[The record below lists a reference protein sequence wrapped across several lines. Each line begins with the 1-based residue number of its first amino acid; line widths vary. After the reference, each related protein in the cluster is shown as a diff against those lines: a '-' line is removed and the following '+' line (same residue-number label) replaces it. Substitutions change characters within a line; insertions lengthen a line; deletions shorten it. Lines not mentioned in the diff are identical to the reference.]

1 MMITTFSQD
10 QTEEIKLM
18 ECICLM
24 HCGMVAAAINVAENI
39 LKFLYHFYIG
49 TEVSVLFYIGTEI
62 SVLFI

>member
-1 MMITTFSQD
+1 
-10 QTEEIKLM
+10 
-18 ECICLM
+18 M